1 LIGRMGIPSIGLP
14 MVAIE
19 EGSGGFALEEVR
31 AWDAPRSNHGRISQG
46 DTILIWYIRDK
57 PKGKCTCTPQV
68 WAQYCRAAETH
79 ALLPAAPLTH
89 TRLLLHQSSSA
100 YPPPPLN
107 MLFPSTQVDAY
118 TQSAWRPTQPLSC
131 GEVFCQ
137 GNLQLHIP
145 LQDLFSTRI

>member
-100 YPPPPLN
+100 YPPPPSICC
-107 MLFPSTQVDAY
+107 FP
-118 TQSAWRPTQPLSC
+118 RPKSMHTRKAHGAPLSHSAVGRC
-131 GEVFCQ
+131 FAKVIYNCTYLC
-137 GNLQLHIP
+137 NIC
-145 LQDLFSTRI
+145 

>member
-1 LIGRMGIPSIGLP
+1 VLLNHALGGRILIGRMGIPSIGLP

-100 YPPPPLN
+100 YPPPPPQYAVSLD
-107 MLFPSTQVDAY
+107 PSRCIHAKRMAPHSATQLWGGVLP
-118 TQSAWRPTQPLSC
+118 R
-131 GEVFCQ
+131 
-137 GNLQLHIP
+137 
-145 LQDLFSTRI
+145 